1 MIELLAGKAAL
12 SFAGAIAG
20 KVARIAADVILPEAR
35 ATGANASQGFR
46 AELARLSRIRGI
58 LARNDPAEMPLRD
71 LERLAAALKAT
82 GTITEADYEVLS
94 GAHIGLDAA
103 AGGLDRPQNL
113 IDYLTQRR
121 DGFLQRGQVEELMAT
136 NRAISV
142 LEDVIGLRGELV

>member
-12 SFAGAIAG
+12 SFAGAVVG
-20 KVARIAADVILPEAR
+20 KVARLAADVILPEGPA
-35 ATGANASQGFR
+35 AGDAASQGFR

-58 LARNDPAEMPLRD
+58 LARHDPAQMPLRD

-82 GTITEADYEVLS
+82 GTISEADYEVLS
-94 GAHIGLDAA
+94 GPHIGLDQA
-103 AGGLDRPQNL
+103 AGALDRPQNL

-121 DGFLQRGQVEELMAT
+121 DAFVQRGQVEELMAT

-142 LEDVIGLRGELV
+142 LEDLTGLARELS

>member
-20 KVARIAADVILPEAR
+20 KVARIAADVILPEDR
-35 ATGANASQGFR
+35 ATGANPSQGFR
-46 AELARLSRIRGI
+46 AELARLSRVRGI
-58 LARNDPAEMPLRD
+58 LARNDPAQMPLRD

-82 GTITEADYEVLS
+82 GTISEADYEVLS
-94 GAHIGLDAA
+94 GAHIGLDEA

-121 DGFLQRGQVEELMAT
+121 DAFLQRGQLEELMAT

-142 LEDVIGLRGELV
+142 LEDVIGLRSELL

>member
-1 MIELLAGKAAL
+1 MIELLAGQAAL
-12 SFAGAIAG
+12 SFAGAVAG
-20 KVARIAADVILPEAR
+20 KVARMAADVILPDDG

-46 AELARLSRIRGI
+46 AELARMSRIRGI
-58 LARNDPAEMPLRD
+58 LARNDPAQMPLRD

-82 GTITEADYEVLS
+82 GTISEADYEVLS
-94 GAHIGLDAA
+94 GAHIGLDQA
-103 AGGLDRPQNL
+103 AGELDRPQNL

-121 DGFLQRGQVEELMAT
+121 DAFLQRGQLEDLMAT